1 MIEAEWW
8 DYDDADELAEAVA
21 GDAAF
26 IIESALD
33 ARGDALIALPADAT
47 ALPILEKLAE
57 AKLNWKRVTIV
68 PTDERIVALTDPMCN
83 VAKLAR
89 IFLPLGARVIPVI
102 SEAAADYRAAGSAA
116 NARLDDFKWPLDLA
130 WLGAG
135 TDGHVASLYAG
146 PDLDEAIEAPASR
159 RAIGV
164 MPDPM
169 PADAPVA
176 RVSLTRSA
184 ILSARTLLLV
194 GKGKGRDEIEAAI
207 EAGARSTLPVGR
219 VFAGCETPID
229 IHWLA

>member
-21 GDAAF
+21 GDVAF

-33 ARGDALIALPADAT
+33 ARGDALIALPADPV
-47 ALPILEKLAE
+47 ALPIFEKLAE

-68 PTDERIVALTDPMCN
+68 PTDERIVPLTDPMCN

-89 IFLPLGARVIPVI
+89 IFLPLGARVIPII
-102 SEAAADYRAAGSAA
+102 SEAAADHKAAGSAA

-130 WLGAG
+130 WLGTGA
-135 TDGHVASLYAG
+135 DGHVAALYAG

-159 RAIGV
+159 RAIGL
-164 MPDPM
+164 MPDPL

-184 ILSARTLLLV
+184 ILSARTILLV
-194 GKGKGRDEIEAAI
+194 GAGNARETIEQAI
-207 EAGARSTLPVGR
+207 ESGARSDLPVGR
-219 VFAGCETPID
+219 VFADCETPID
-229 IHWLA
+229 IHWLD